1 MEITNFKWKKTMQL
15 TKEQREF
22 YEKNYM
28 NQTTFTIWSYKNWQT
43 SLKDNLILYE
53 KMLRNTKPFHL
64 QWKQKLETLIKI
76 VKEI

>member
-28 NQTTFTIWSYKNWQT
+28 NQTTFTI
-43 SLKDNLILYE
+43 
-53 KMLRNTKPFHL
+53 
-64 QWKQKLETLIKI
+64 
-76 VKEI
+76 